1 MGCTLSVPEL
11 AGSGTYYVNP
21 AGAAAGDAFGVPAIF
36 TTGFF
41 TCSGGP
47 PLTPIVTQTVSGTTS
62 VYTCDS
68 FKAGI
73 DTSLLC
79 PGLTRSSMTGEY
91 DMSFTAP
98 IGGAYTVLDSRQWTV
113 IQIADNFVTDGTTY
127 TTNAY
132 STVLGGPTTVTQT
145 TTVDDNPAT
154 ATVTHTS
161 YGRTRHVDV
170 PVTSYTTEIVT
181 KTTSVKTCATP
192 VGARR
197 RVRGVPPAEP
207 VAEPAQLVK
216 RQAGYRGFDGTLGQD
231 STLTLY
237 STVVYEPN
245 YGAWGTVTVPS
256 ATETTVLTVNGSGQT
271 LTETSTTRVHDATT
285 EYTTISKTKTQKT
298 TTTVTKYPT
307 TCPVLSS

>member
-11 AGSGTYYVNP
+11 VGSGTYYVDP
-21 AGAAAGDAFGVPAIF
+21 AGAGAGDAFGVPAIF

-47 PLTPIVTQTVSGTTS
+47 PLTPVVTQTVSGTTS
-62 VYTCDS
+62 IYTCNS
-68 FKAGI
+68 FNAGI

-79 PGLTRSSMTGEY
+79 PSLTRSSMTGEY

-98 IGGAYTVLDSRQWTV
+98 LGGAYTVLDSRQWVV
-113 IQIADNFVTDGTTY
+113 IQIADEQVTDGTTF

-132 STVLGGPTTVTQT
+132 KTVLGGPTTVTQT
-145 TTVDDNPAT
+145 TTIDDNPDT

-181 KTTSVKTCATP
+181 KTTSAKTCGTP
-192 VGARR
+192 TAARR
-197 RVRGVPPAEP
+197 RIRGASPVEPAAEP
-207 VAEPAQLVK
+207 VELVK
-216 RQAGYRGFDGTLGQD
+216 RQAGYRGFDGTLGPD

-245 YGAWGTVTVPS
+245 YVWGTVTVPT
-256 ATETTVLTVNGSGQT
+256 ATETTIFTVNGSGET
-271 LTETSTTRVHDATT
+271 LTLTSTTRVHDATT
-285 EYTTISKTKTQKT
+285 EYTTISKTKTEKS

-307 TCPVLSS
+307 TCPFLSS